1 MRRQDRPTP
10 SRNDGGIAY
19 DDCLRLLEE
28 SKHIVS
34 KPTVGPWRMGR
45 RHFLRG
51 LTGSV
56 ALSTLA
62 PSLFPFGPLSFA
74 QSQPAYP
81 FIEVPSS
88 TSGITW
94 RHTAGHSA
102 EKYLPETTGA
112 GCAFLDYDNDGWLD
126 IYFVNSGKCD
136 FFTPAPPLRNALYRN
151 NRDGTFTDVT
161 EKAGVAGG
169 GYGQGVAVG
178 DYDGDGFPDIYVTQ
192 YGRSILYHNNG
203 DGTFTDVTE
212 KAGVA
217 APGWSSSAVWF
228 DYDNDGRLDLF
239 VCRFVDFDKSKN
251 LPCTADNKPGY
262 CVPHLYKAMP
272 SWLFHNNGDGTFT
285 DVSKASGIGN
295 YLGKGWG
302 VVATDINND
311 GRMDLF
317 VANDTVANFLYVNRG
332 QGRFEEIG
340 QQAGIAYS
348 DSGRPRSGMGV
359 DSADLNG
366 DGWMDLFVANIDHE
380 AYALYQNNHDETFDD
395 IAAPSGIAIATK
407 LMSGWGLKF
416 FDYDNDGNLDLVIA
430 NGHPDDLI
438 ERIYDNVTYREPLLL
453 FHNTGSGLKN
463 VSGESGPVFTRPM
476 SARGLAVGDFDNDG
490 AVDLLVS
497 CNNEPPVLLHNNL
510 GRQNHWLGVKLEGQ
524 KANRD
529 AIGARISY
537 QSGDLKSSRM
547 KVGGGSYLSSHDP
560 RIVLGIGKRTKI
572 DWLEITWPQP
582 SGVTQRFTDL
592 PLDRYIIIREGQ
604 VRWQA
609 S

>member
-1 MRRQDRPTP
+1 MAGGLVFAGWSGLP
-10 SRNDGGIAY
+10 RN
-19 DDCLRLLEE
+19 L
-28 SKHIVS
+28 
-34 KPTVGPWRMGR
+34 P
-45 RHFLRG
+45 
-51 LTGSV
+51 GSV
-56 ALSTLA
+56 
-62 PSLFPFGPLSFA
+62 
-74 QSQPAYP
+74 YP
-81 FIEVPSS
+81 FEEIPASA
-88 TSGITW
+88 TKITW
-94 RHTAGHSA
+94 SHSSGKSP

-126 IYFVNSGKCD
+126 IYLVNSGKCD
-136 FFTPAPPLRNALYRN
+136 FFTPTQPLRNALYRN

-262 CVPHLYKAMP
+262 CVPHLFKPMA

-295 YLGKGWG
+295 YLGKAWG

-317 VANDTVANFLYVNRG
+317 VANDTVANFLFVNRG

-359 DSADLNG
+359 DSADFND

-380 AYALYQNNHDETFDD
+380 AYSLYLNNRDETFDD
-395 IAAPSGIAIATK
+395 IATPSGIATATK

-416 FDYDNDGNLDLVIA
+416 FDYDNDGNLDLIIA

-438 ERIYDNVTYREPLLL
+438 ENIYGNVKYREPLLL
-453 FHNTGSGLKN
+453 FHNSGKGLKN
-463 VSGESGPVFTRPM
+463 VSPQSGPLFSRPM
-476 SARGLAVGDFDNDG
+476 PARGLAIGDFDNDG
-490 AVDLLVS
+490 AVDVLIS
-497 CNNEPPVLLHNNL
+497 NNNEAPALLRNNV
-510 GRQNHWLGVKLEGQ
+510 GSRNHWLGVKLVGK
-524 KANRD
+524 KANTD
-529 AIGARISY
+529 AIGARVSY
-537 QSGDLKSSRM
+537 QAGEINRSRM

-560 RIVLGIGKRTKI
+560 RMVLGIGHRTKI
-572 DWLEITWPQP
+572 DWLEIDWPQP
-582 SGVTQRFTDL
+582 SGLKQRVSDL
-592 PLDRYIIIREGQ
+592 PLDRYITIREGQ
-604 VRWQA
+604 AKWE
-609 S
+609 